1 MEEYSSTP
9 RLKEFMRKILSII
22 VVIASAAITLA
33 AQTTPERRHHSE
45 VMSVTS
51 KGDTKIS
58 DAGSGAFYPRTSYSY
73 PIQDFKPGVVR
84 VGPRTTYL
92 KDGFRIDEV
101 VRLLGKPLSISV
113 RSEGNILVQVYVFQR
128 GEGRVLISEFENG
141 LLVRSR
147 IESRDEQQ
155 AQADR

>member
-1 MEEYSSTP
+1 
-9 RLKEFMRKILSII
+9 MRKILVVAIVIMSAVISI
-22 VVIASAAITLA
+22 S

-58 DAGSGAFYPRTSYSY
+58 EAGNGAFYPRTSYRY
-73 PIQDFKPGVVR
+73 PGQDFKPGVVR

-92 KDGFRIDEV
+92 KNGFRIEEV

-113 RSEGNILVQVYVFQR
+113 RSEGNIVVQVYEFQR
-128 GEGRVLISEFENG
+128 GEGQVLISEFENG
-141 LLVRSR
+141 LLVRSHT
-147 IESRDEQQ
+147 ELRDEQQ

>member
-1 MEEYSSTP
+1 
-9 RLKEFMRKILSII
+9 
-22 VVIASAAITLA
+22 
-33 AQTTPERRHHSE
+33 
-45 VMSVTS
+45 MSVTS
-51 KGDTKIS
+51 KADTKIS
-58 DAGSGAFYPRTSYSY
+58 EAGNGVFYPHTSYRY

-113 RSEGNILVQVYVFQR
+113 RSERNIVVQVYAFQR
-128 GEGRVLISEFENG
+128 GEGRVLVSEFENG

>member
-1 MEEYSSTP
+1 
-9 RLKEFMRKILSII
+9 MRKILSII
-22 VVIASAAITLA
+22 VVIASAAISLA
-33 AQTTPERRHHSE
+33 AQTTQERRHHSE
-45 VMSVTS
+45 VMSVSS
-51 KGDTKIS
+51 KADAKIS
-58 DAGSGAFYPRTSYSY
+58 EAGNGAFYPHTSYRY

-113 RSEGNILVQVYVFQR
+113 RSEGNIVVQVYAFQR
-128 GEGRVLISEFENG
+128 GEGRVLVSEFENG

-155 AQADR
+155 AQSDR

>member
-1 MEEYSSTP
+1 
-9 RLKEFMRKILSII
+9 MRKILSII
-22 VVIASAAITLA
+22 VVIASAAISLA
-33 AQTTPERRHHSE
+33 AQTTQERRHHSE

-51 KGDTKIS
+51 KADTKIS
-58 DAGSGAFYPRTSYSY
+58 EAGNGAFYPHTSYRY

-113 RSEGNILVQVYVFQR
+113 RSEGNIVVQVYAFQR
-128 GEGRVLISEFENG
+128 GEGRVLVSEFENG

-147 IESRDEQQ
+147 IESPDEQQ

>member
-1 MEEYSSTP
+1 
-9 RLKEFMRKILSII
+9 MRKILSII
-22 VVIASAAITLA
+22 VVIASAAISLA
-33 AQTTPERRHHSE
+33 AQTTQERRHHSE

-51 KGDTKIS
+51 KADTNIS
-58 DAGSGAFYPRTSYSY
+58 EAGNGAFYPHTSYRY

-113 RSEGNILVQVYVFQR
+113 RSERNIVVQVYAFQR
-128 GEGRVLISEFENG
+128 GEGRVLVTEFENG
-141 LLVRSR
+141 LLVRSHT
-147 IESRDEQQ
+147 ELRDEQQ
-155 AQADR
+155 TQADR